1 VKTHRSQHQSVV
13 YLKTS
18 LLNLTLPSPPLTTLV
33 PLLPRSLTLH
43 DPSLIAHFPF
53 HPRSLPFCRT
63 LMERRRSSPP
73 PEASDLDTHRLRE
86 CNRVLILELK
96 DTRNRLVQEKR
107 KTAMLAGSMQQ
118 QQQLEASAIGM
129 SPGAVREAS
138 QPRHDSTPSS
148 RYSFSKGPTS
158 QQYRSP
164 LSQVDV
170 NRS

>member
-1 VKTHRSQHQSVV
+1 MKKT
-13 YLKTS
+13 YLPTQIGRLNEMSS
-18 LLNLTLPSPPLTTLV
+18 LLNLTLSSPFLTTLA
-33 PLLPRSLTLH
+33 PLFPNHS
-43 DPSLIAHFPF
+43 SLITNFPSR
-53 HPRSLPFCRT
+53 PCYLPFCRT

-73 PEASDLDTHRLRE
+73 PEASVLDTHRLRE

-96 DTRNRLVQEKR
+96 DTRNRLVQEKK
-107 KTAMLAGSMQQ
+107 KTAMLSGSMQQ

-138 QPRHDSTPSS
+138 QPRYDPSPSS
-148 RYSFSKGPTS
+148 RYSLSKSRTS
-158 QQYRSP
+158 QQHRSP